1 MRVILLKD
9 IKNLGRKNEIKN
21 VSDGYARNLLLPRK
35 LAAIATVAEVKKV
48 EEKKA
53 EEKLRAEKD
62 LEKNQEIVAKMEG
75 LEIEIMAKTDKEG
88 NLYAALSPAQI
99 SKALQAK
106 GFEIKKGQVKIDEP
120 IKEIGE
126 AEVVIE
132 FPHGLEAK
140 IKIIVIEEK

>member
-1 MRVILLKD
+1 MKVILLKD
-9 IKNLGRKNEIKN
+9 VKNLGRKNEIKN

-35 LAAIATVAEVKKV
+35 LAAVATATEIKKV

-53 EEKLRAEKD
+53 EERQRAEKD
-62 LEKNQEIVAKMEG
+62 LEKNQEVVVKMEG
-75 LEIEIMAKTDKEG
+75 LEIEIAAKTDKEG
-88 NLYAALSPAQI
+88 GLYAALSPAQI

-126 AEVVIE
+126 TEVIIE

-140 IKIIVIEEK
+140 IKIIVTEEK